1 MTSLQQLR
9 DAGALAA
16 LDEHCAR
23 TLCRLAGDER
33 PAVLLATA
41 LAARQ
46 VSLGHVCVDLAAL
59 CERPLLLGENGEPLP
74 GVALPEL
81 DTWLGVLR
89 ASPLVDAAAGGAQRR
104 PLVLDAA
111 GRLYLRRYFEHEQ
124 SLALAFRARAGAGT
138 STPDDA
144 QLEEALDRLFP
155 ASVARAPGS
164 PDHTPRATRSS
175 RDATRQLALE
185 FPAPRPRADAKDD
198 APDMQRVAARTAAT
212 RRLCVISGGPGT
224 GKTST
229 VVKILALLAEQRRRD
244 GGAAP
249 RMVLVAPTGKAAMR
263 LSEAIR
269 RAKRTLACDA
279 AIQAAIPEEASTIH
293 RALRSIGGSST
304 RFRHDATHPLRA
316 DVVLVDEASMVDLA
330 LMARLVAAVPTDARL
345 ILLGD
350 KDQLASVEAGAVLAE
365 LCDAGE
371 ARAAGDP
378 LAASIVEL
386 TRSYRYRPGSGI
398 EALAR
403 AINAGDAAGALAVL
417 DDATHPDVR
426 RVEPAADETL
436 GPELRASALAS
447 CGAYLDAPDGA
458 SRLRALERT
467 RILCAHRHGPHGVA
481 AVNAAIE
488 AMLVDERR
496 IDRRAGLA
504 YDGRPIMVTRNDY
517 QLQLFNGDVGTIVEH
532 DGKRLAYFLAP
543 DGSPRLLSPARLP
556 PHETVFA
563 MTVHKSQGSEFDHV
577 AVLLGERSSPL
588 LTRELLYTAVT
599 RARETVTIHATRDVL
614 ADAIAR
620 RTERGSGLSEAL
632 WGWP

>member
-1 MTSLQQLR
+1 MTTLQQLR
-9 DAGALAA
+9 EAGALAA

-23 TLCRLAGDER
+23 VLCRLAGDER
-33 PAVLLATA
+33 PAVLLAAA

-46 VSLGHVCVDLAAL
+46 VSLGHVCIDLPAL
-59 CERPLLLGENGEPLP
+59 GRHPLLVGDEGVPVPNLVLP
-74 GVALPEL
+74 VTSAWLAEL
-81 DTWLGVLR
+81 R
-89 ASPLVDAAAGGAQRR
+89 SSPLVDGPRGGPERR

-124 SLALAFRARAGAGT
+124 SLAAALRARAEQDAQAL
-138 STPDDA
+138 DDA
-144 QLEEALDRLFP
+144 ILDQALGRLFAPPVAPSP
-155 ASVARAPGS
+155 ASPPPPATKTRRASPGQLTLDLTAPPS
-164 PDHTPRATRSS
+164 P
-175 RDATRQLALE
+175 
-185 FPAPRPRADAKDD
+185 PAADD

-229 VVKILALLAEQRRRD
+229 VVKILALLAEQRARE
-244 GGAAP
+244 GGAPLRVA
-249 RMVLVAPTGKAAMR
+249 LVAPTGKAAMR
-263 LSEAIR
+263 LTEAIG
-269 RAKRTLACDA
+269 RAKRSLSCSEEVR
-279 AIQAAIPEEASTIH
+279 AAIPEEASTIH
-293 RALRSIGGSST
+293 RALGSIGGSST
-304 RFRHDATHPLRA
+304 RFRHHATHPLRA

-330 LMARLVAAVPTDARL
+330 LMTRLVAAVPESARL

-365 LCDAGE
+365 LCGPSSAP
-371 ARAAGDP
+371 AADDP

-403 AINAGDAAGALAVL
+403 AINAGDAARALAIL
-417 DDATHPDVR
+417 DDAALSDVT
-426 RVEPAADETL
+426 RVEPAADTAL
-436 GPELRASALAS
+436 VPELRAAALADYS
-447 CGAYLDAPDGA
+447 AYLDEPDGLA
-458 SRLRALERT
+458 RLGALDRA
-467 RILCAHRHGPHGVA
+467 RILCAHRHGPHGVG

-488 AMLVDERR
+488 AMLVEEKR

-504 YDGRPIMVTRNDY
+504 YAGRPILVTRNDY

-532 DGKRLAYFLAP
+532 EGKRLAFFLAP

-563 MTVHKSQGSEFDHV
+563 MTVHKSQGSEFERV
-577 AVLLGERSSPL
+577 AVLLGDRSSPL

-599 RARETVTIHATRDVL
+599 RAREAVTLYATRAVL
-614 ADAIAR
+614 EEAIAR
-620 RTERGSGLSEAL
+620 RTERGSGLRDAL
-632 WGWP
+632 WGPR

>member
-1 MTSLQQLR
+1 MTTLQQLR

-23 TLCRLAGDER
+23 TLCRLAGDEH

-46 VSLGHVCVDLAAL
+46 VSLGHVCVDLAEL
-59 CERPLLLGENGEPLP
+59 CKRPLLLGEQGEPLP
-74 GVALPEL
+74 GVALPEI
-81 DTWLGVLR
+81 DTWLAALR
-89 ASPLVDAAAGGAQRR
+89 ASPLVDAAAVGAQRR
-104 PLVLDAA
+104 PLVLDGA

-124 SLALAFRARAGAGT
+124 SLATALRARSGAGT
-138 STPDDA
+138 APPDGA
-144 QLEEALDRLFP
+144 HLEEALDRLFP
-155 ASVARAPGS
+155 TAVARSPGS
-164 PDHTPRATRSS
+164 PDPTPRARSR
-175 RDATRQLALE
+175 RDATSQLTLE
-185 FPAPRPRADAKDD
+185 FTAPRPRADADD
-198 APDMQRVAARTAAT
+198 GPDMQRVAARTAAT

-244 GGAAP
+244 GGAAL
-249 RMVLVAPTGKAAMR
+249 RVVLVAPTGKAAMR

-279 AIQAAIPEEASTIH
+279 AIHAAIPEEASTIH
-293 RALRSIGGSST
+293 RALGSIGGSST

-330 LMARLVAAVPTDARL
+330 LMTRLVAAVPADARL

-365 LCDAGE
+365 LCDAGG

-417 DDATHPDVR
+417 DDATRPDVR
-426 RVEPAADETL
+426 RIETSADETL

-447 CGAYLDAPDGA
+447 CGAYLDARDGA

-563 MTVHKSQGSEFDHV
+563 MTVHKSQGSEFEHV

-620 RTERGSGLSEAL
+620 RTERGSGLSDAL
-632 WGWP
+632 WGAR